1 MQRFITHRN
10 GFWLLLIASLAF
22 NAGFGTTFGVRTLG
36 HRLHEDDSGG
46 HRGPHG
52 LHHRLDLSPQQQIEI
67 EKSGE
72 KLFGHM
78 DALRHEMRLEQK
90 TLADLITAA
99 EPDDAALAAQLEK
112 VGELRN
118 RIQRGVVAHFLE
130 VKQLLGP
137 EQLELFNGMIRR
149 HVFLHDGSGK
159 GQGPRR
165 HGGPPHRA
173 GRGPQHRDGG

>member
-36 HRLHEDDSGG
+36 HRLHEDEPGG

-52 LHHRLDLSPQQQIEI
+52 LHDRLGLSPQQRIEI
-67 EKSGE
+67 EASGE
-72 KLFGHM
+72 NLFRHM
-78 DALRHEMRLEQK
+78 DELRREMHLEQK

-99 EPDDAALAAQLEK
+99 EPDDAALTAQLEK
-112 VGELRN
+112 VGELHN

-130 VKQLLGP
+130 VKELLGP
-137 EQLELFNGMIRR
+137 EQLEVFNGMIRR
-149 HVFLHDGSGK
+149 HVFLHDGPGK
-159 GQGPRR
+159 GHGPRR
-165 HGGPPHRA
+165 RGGPPHRG
-173 GRGPQHRDGG
+173 GRGPRHEDGG